1 MAEFKVVDVSAWQ
14 ENINFKAV
22 MNEGVKAAII
32 RITERY
38 NKTDS
43 YFERNYTGFKNAGAK
58 IGVYKFS
65 YAMSVAEI
73 QEEARNVIS
82 VLNGRELEYPVFL
95 DLEYANQRSL
105 GKSTLT
111 KMVQAFRQIIVDAG
125 YKFGIYCNVDWYN
138 NVLNTSDL
146 PYDYW
151 LAAYPYNDNGSVV
164 GRLRPSNGIAWQFT
178 SKYKISGKN
187 FDMSLF
193 YKDYSSTNANGGV
206 VNMVNPQQIIYDA
219 VDYAVRIANDNE
231 HGYSQ
236 AVRSLYNIT
245 NPKSYDCSSLVLTA
259 FYYAFV
265 KNGLTDQAEY
275 LKRNCSYTGNML
287 EMLNCGFEV
296 VARNQTAHSQMKKGD
311 IELNTVYHTALAID
325 GDNIVHART
334 SEGTSDTRD
343 NSGNEIRT
351 QPWYNYS
358 HGWTHRLRFTGKGI
372 SLVSNGT
379 TIPSSTP
386 TVLKLGSI
394 GSEVKALQESLIKLG
409 YSCGSYGA
417 DGEFGLDTESAVKK
431 YQKEHNLTVNGVA
444 DKNTLESIKNQLSG
458 STSTSNTP
466 KKLTFTI
473 EEIKE
478 GSVGNH
484 VLLVQEI
491 LRARGF
497 TGKKNKPLELDK
509 EAGADTIEA
518 IRKYQVSRNGACGRT
533 DGIADTKTL
542 QDMIA
547 L

>member
-65 YAMSVAEI
+65 YAMSVSEI
-73 QEEARNVIS
+73 QEEARIVVS
-82 VLNGRELEYPVFL
+82 VLKGRELEYPVFL
-95 DLEYANQRSL
+95 DLEYANQRNL
-105 GKSTLT
+105 GKNILT

-138 NVLNTSDL
+138 NVLDTASL

-151 LAAYPYNDNGSVV
+151 LAAYPYNDNGSIVE
-164 GRLRPSNGIAWQFT
+164 RLRPSNGIAWQFT
-178 SKYKISGKN
+178 SKYKISGQN

-193 YKDYSSTNANGGV
+193 YKDYSSTSTNGGIE
-206 VNMVNPQQIIYDA
+206 NMVKPQQIIDDA
-219 VDYAVRIANDNE
+219 VDYAIRIANDNE

-245 NPKSYDCSSLVLTA
+245 NPKSYDCSSLVLTSY
-259 FYYAFV
+259 YYAFM
-265 KNGLTDQAEY
+265 KNGLTEQAEY
-275 LKRNCSYTGNML
+275 LKRNCSYTGNMTKL
-287 EMLNCGFEV
+287 TNCGFEI
-296 VARNQTAHSQMKKGD
+296 VARNQTAHSQMQKGD
-311 IELNTVYHTALAID
+311 IELNVTYHTALAID

-334 SEGTSDTRD
+334 SEGTSDTKD

-351 QPWYNYS
+351 QSWYRYS
-358 HGWTHRLRFTGKGI
+358 KGWDMRLRLTGKGI
-372 SLVSNGT
+372 NLVSNT
-379 TIPSSTP
+379 TLSTS
-386 TVLKLGSI
+386 TELKLGDT
-394 GSEVKALQESLIKLG
+394 GSEVKTLQESLIKLG

-417 DGEFGLDTESAVKK
+417 DGEFGSGTKSAVKK
-431 YQKEHNLTVNGVA
+431 YQKDHNLTVNGVA

-458 STSTSNTP
+458 STNTSNTP
-466 KKLTFTI
+466 QKLTFTI
-473 EEIKE
+473 EEIKK

-497 TGKKNKPLELDK
+497 TGKNNKPLELDK
-509 EAGADTIEA
+509 EAGEDTIEA

-533 DGIADTKTL
+533 DGVADVKTL

>member
-65 YAMSVAEI
+65 YAMSVSEI
-73 QEEARNVIS
+73 QEEARIVVS
-82 VLNGRELEYPVFL
+82 VLKGRELEYPVFL
-95 DLEYANQRSL
+95 DLEYANQRNL
-105 GKSTLT
+105 GKNILT

-138 NVLNTSDL
+138 NVLDTASL

-151 LAAYPYNDNGSVV
+151 LAAYPYNDNGSIVE
-164 GRLRPSNGIAWQFT
+164 RLRPSNGIAWQFT
-178 SKYKISGKN
+178 SKYKISGQN

-193 YKDYSSTNANGGV
+193 YKDYSSTSTNGGIE
-206 VNMVNPQQIIYDA
+206 NMVKPQQIIDDA
-219 VDYAVRIANDNE
+219 VDYAIRIANDNE

-245 NPKSYDCSSLVLTA
+245 NPKSYDCSSLVLTSY
-259 FYYAFV
+259 YYAFM
-265 KNGLTDQAEY
+265 KNGLTEQAEY
-275 LKRNCSYTGNML
+275 LKRNCSYTGNMTKL
-287 EMLNCGFEV
+287 TNCGFEI
-296 VARNQTAHSQMKKGD
+296 VARNQTAHSQMQKGD
-311 IELNTVYHTALAID
+311 IELNVTYHTALAID

-334 SEGTSDTRD
+334 SEGTSDTKD

-351 QPWYNYS
+351 QSWYRYS
-358 HGWTHRLRFTGKGI
+358 KGWDMRLRLTGKGI
-372 SLVSNGT
+372 NLVSNT
-379 TIPSSTP
+379 TLSTS
-386 TVLKLGSI
+386 TELKLGDT

-417 DGEFGLDTESAVKK
+417 DGEFGSGTKSAVKK

-458 STSTSNTP
+458 STNTSNTP
-466 KKLTFTI
+466 QKLTFTI
-473 EEIKE
+473 EEIKK

-497 TGKKNKPLELDK
+497 TGKNNKPLELDK
-509 EAGADTIEA
+509 EAGEDTIEA

-533 DGIADTKTL
+533 DGVADVKTL

>member
-43 YFERNYTGFKNAGAK
+43 YFERNYTGFKNVGAK

-73 QEEARNVIS
+73 QEEARIVVS

-105 GKSTLT
+105 GKNILT
-111 KMVQAFRQIIVDAG
+111 KMVQEFRQIIVDAG

-138 NVLNTSDL
+138 NVLDTASL

-151 LAAYPYNDNGSVV
+151 LAAYPYNDNGSIVE
-164 GRLRPSNGIAWQFT
+164 RLRPSNGIAWQFT
-178 SKYKISGKN
+178 SKYKISGQN

-193 YKDYSSTNANGGV
+193 YKDYYSTSANGGV
-206 VNMVNPQQIIYDA
+206 VNMVNTQQIIDDA

-236 AVRSLYNIT
+236 AVRSLYDIT
-245 NPKSYDCSSLVLTA
+245 NPKSYDCSSLVLTSY
-259 FYYAFV
+259 YYAFM
-265 KNGLTDQAEY
+265 KNGLTEQAEY
-275 LKRNCSYTGNML
+275 LKRNCSYTGNMTKL
-287 EMLNCGFEV
+287 TNCGFEI

-311 IELNTVYHTALAID
+311 IELNVTYHTALAID

-334 SEGTSDTRD
+334 SEGTSDTKD

-351 QPWYNYS
+351 QSWYRYS
-358 HGWTHRLRFTGKGI
+358 KGWDMRLRFTGKGI
-372 SLVSNGT
+372 NLVSN
-379 TIPSSTP
+379 
-386 TVLKLGSI
+386 
-394 GSEVKALQESLIKLG
+394 
-409 YSCGSYGA
+409 
-417 DGEFGLDTESAVKK
+417 SA
-431 YQKEHNLTVNGVA
+431 T
-444 DKNTLESIKNQLSG
+444 
-458 STSTSNTP
+458 STSTSNDSQ
-466 KKLTFTI
+466 KLTFTI
-473 EEIKE
+473 NEIKK

-497 TGKKNKPLELDK
+497 TGKNGKPLELDK
-509 EAGADTIEA
+509 EAGTNTIYA
-518 IRKYQVSRNGACGRT
+518 IASYQKSRNGVCGRT
-533 DGIADTKTL
+533 DGVADLKTL

>member
-22 MNEGVKAAII
+22 INEGVKAAII

-65 YAMSVAEI
+65 YAMSVTEI
-73 QEEARNVIS
+73 QDEAHNVVS
-82 VLNGRELEYPVFL
+82 VLNSRELEFPVFL
-95 DLEYANQRSL
+95 DLEYANQRNL
-105 GKSTLT
+105 GKNTLT

-138 NVLNTSDL
+138 NVLDTASL

-151 LAAYPYNDNGSVV
+151 LAAYPYNDNGSIVE
-164 GRLRPSNGIAWQFT
+164 RLRPSNGIAWQFT
-178 SKYKISGKN
+178 SKYKISGQN
-187 FDMSLF
+187 FDMSVF
-193 YKDYSSTNANGGV
+193 YKDYSSTSANGGIE
-206 VNMVNPQQIIYDA
+206 NMVKPQQIIDDA

-259 FYYAFV
+259 FYYAFM
-265 KNGLTDQAEY
+265 KNGLTEQAEY
-275 LKRNCSYTGNML
+275 LKRNCSYTGNMTKL
-287 EMLNCGFEV
+287 TNCGFEI
-296 VARNQTAHSQMKKGD
+296 VARNQTAHSQMQKGD
-311 IELNTVYHTALAID
+311 IELNVTYHTALAID
-325 GDNIVHART
+325 EDNIVHART
-334 SEGTSDTRD
+334 SEGTSDTKD
-343 NSGNEIRT
+343 NSGNEIRI
-351 QPWYNYS
+351 QSWYRYS
-358 HGWTHRLRFTGKGI
+358 KGWDMRLRLTGKGI
-372 SLVSNGT
+372 NLVSNT
-379 TIPSSTP
+379 TLSTS
-386 TVLKLGSI
+386 TELKLGDT

-417 DGEFGLDTESAVKK
+417 DGEFGSDTESAVKK

-466 KKLTFTI
+466 QKLTFTI
-473 EEIKE
+473 EEIKN

-491 LRARGF
+491 LKARGF
-497 TGKKNKPLELDK
+497 TGKNNKELILDK
-509 EAGADTIEA
+509 EAGADTTEA

-533 DGIADTKTL
+533 DGVADIKTL

>member
-22 MNEGVKAAII
+22 MNEGVKAVII

-43 YFERNYTGFKNAGAK
+43 YFERNYTGFKNVGAK

-73 QEEARNVIS
+73 QEEARVVVS
-82 VLNGRELEYPVFL
+82 VLNGRELEFPVFL

-105 GKSTLT
+105 GKNTLT

-125 YKFGIYCNVDWYN
+125 YKFGIYCNVDWYK
-138 NVLNTSDL
+138 NVLDTSAL

-151 LAAYPYNDNGSVV
+151 LAAYSYNDNGSVV
-164 GRLRPSNGIAWQFT
+164 ERLRPSDGIAWQFT
-178 SKYKISGKN
+178 SKYKISGQN

-206 VNMVNPQQIIYDA
+206 VNMVNPQQIIDDA

-265 KNGLTDQAEY
+265 KNGLTEQAEY

-386 TVLKLGSI
+386 TVLKLGSS
-394 GSEVKALQESLIKLG
+394 GSEVKTLQENLIKLG

-417 DGEFGLDTESAVKK
+417 DGDFGSATESAVKK
-431 YQKEHNLTVNGVA
+431 YQREHGLIVDGQAGV
-444 DKNTLESIKNQLSG
+444 NTLTSINNQLSD
-458 STSTSNTP
+458 STNTSVESQF
-466 KKLTFTI
+466 TFTMKT
-473 EEIKE
+473 IKE

-497 TGKKNKPLELDK
+497 TGKNNKPLELDK
-509 EAGADTIEA
+509 EAGTDTIEA

-533 DGIADTKTL
+533 DGIADMKTL
-542 QDMIA
+542 KDMIA

>member
-73 QEEARNVIS
+73 QEEAHNVVS
-82 VLNGRELEYPVFL
+82 VLGGRELEFPVFL
-95 DLEYANQRSL
+95 DLEYANQRNL
-105 GKSTLT
+105 GKNILT

-138 NVLNTSDL
+138 NVLDTASL

-151 LAAYPYNDNGSVV
+151 LAAYPYNDNGSIVE
-164 GRLRPSNGIAWQFT
+164 RLRPSNGIAWQFT
-178 SKYKISGKN
+178 SKYKISGQN

-193 YKDYSSTNANGGV
+193 YKDYSSTSTNGGIE
-206 VNMVNPQQIIYDA
+206 NMVKPQQIIDDA
-219 VDYAVRIANDNE
+219 VDYAIRIANDNE

-245 NPKSYDCSSLVLTA
+245 NPKSYDCSSLVLTSY
-259 FYYAFV
+259 YYAFM
-265 KNGLTDQAEY
+265 KNGLTEQAEY
-275 LKRNCSYTGNML
+275 LKRNCSYTGNMTKL
-287 EMLNCGFEV
+287 TNCGFEI
-296 VARNQTAHSQMKKGD
+296 VARNQTAHSQMQKGD
-311 IELNTVYHTALAID
+311 IELNVTYHTALAID

-334 SEGTSDTRD
+334 SEGTSDTKD

-351 QPWYNYS
+351 QSWYRYS
-358 HGWTHRLRFTGKGI
+358 KGWDMRLRLTGKGI
-372 SLVSNGT
+372 NLVSNT
-379 TIPSSTP
+379 TLSTS
-386 TVLKLGSI
+386 TELKLGDT

-417 DGEFGLDTESAVKK
+417 DGEFGSGTKSAVKK

-458 STSTSNTP
+458 STNTSNTP
-466 KKLTFTI
+466 QKLTFTI
-473 EEIKE
+473 EEIKK

-497 TGKKNKPLELDK
+497 TGKNNKPLELDK
-509 EAGADTIEA
+509 EAGEDTIEA

-533 DGIADTKTL
+533 DGVADVKTL

>member
-22 MNEGVKAAII
+22 MNEGVKAVII

-43 YFERNYTGFKNAGAK
+43 YFERNYTGFKNVGAK

-73 QEEARNVIS
+73 QEEARVVVS
-82 VLNGRELEYPVFL
+82 VLNGRELEFPVFL

-105 GKSTLT
+105 GKNTLT

-125 YKFGIYCNVDWYN
+125 YKFGIYCNVDWYK
-138 NVLNTSDL
+138 NVLDTSAL

-164 GRLRPSNGIAWQFT
+164 ERLRPSDGIAWQFT
-178 SKYKISGKN
+178 SKYKISGQN

-206 VNMVNPQQIIYDA
+206 VNMVNPQQIIDDA
-219 VDYAVRIANDNE
+219 VDYAVRIANNDE

-245 NPKSYDCSSLVLTA
+245 NPKSYDCSSLVLTS
-259 FYYAFV
+259 FYYAFM
-265 KNGLTDQAEY
+265 KNGLTEQAEY

-358 HGWTHRLRFTGKGI
+358 HGWTHRLRFTGKSI

-386 TVLKLGSI
+386 TVLKLGSS
-394 GSEVKALQESLIKLG
+394 GSEVKTLQENLIKLG

-417 DGEFGLDTESAVKK
+417 DGDFGSATESAVKK
-431 YQKEHNLTVNGVA
+431 YQREHGLIVDGQAGV
-444 DKNTLESIKNQLSG
+444 NTLTSINNQLSG
-458 STSTSNTP
+458 STNTSVESQF
-466 KKLTFTI
+466 TFTMKT
-473 EEIKE
+473 IKE

-497 TGKKNKPLELDK
+497 TGKNNKPLELDK
-509 EAGADTIEA
+509 EAGTDTIEA

>member
-43 YFERNYTGFKNAGAK
+43 YFEKNYAGFKNVGAK

-65 YAMSVAEI
+65 YAMSVSEI

-82 VLNGRELEYPVFL
+82 VLGGRELEFPVFL

-105 GKSTLT
+105 GKNTLT

-138 NVLNTSDL
+138 NVLDTASL

-151 LAAYPYNDNGSVV
+151 LAAYPYNDNGSIVE
-164 GRLRPSNGIAWQFT
+164 RLRPSNGIAWQFT
-178 SKYKISGKN
+178 SKYKISGQN
-187 FDMSLF
+187 FDMSVF
-193 YKDYSSTNANGGV
+193 YKDYSSTSANGGIE
-206 VNMVNPQQIIYDA
+206 NMVKPQQIIDDA

-259 FYYAFV
+259 FYYAFM
-265 KNGLTDQAEY
+265 KNGLTEQAEY
-275 LKRNCSYTGNML
+275 LKRNCSYTGNMTKL
-287 EMLNCGFEV
+287 TNCGFEI
-296 VARNQTAHSQMKKGD
+296 VARNQTAHSQMQKGD
-311 IELNTVYHTALAID
+311 IELNVTYHTALAID
-325 GDNIVHART
+325 EDNIVHART
-334 SEGTSDTRD
+334 SEGTSDTKD
-343 NSGNEIRT
+343 NSGNEIRI
-351 QPWYNYS
+351 QSWYRYS
-358 HGWTHRLRFTGKGI
+358 KGWDMRLRLTGKGI
-372 SLVSNGT
+372 NLVSNT
-379 TIPSSTP
+379 TLSTS
-386 TVLKLGSI
+386 TELKLGDT

-417 DGEFGLDTESAVKK
+417 DGEFGSDTESAVKK

-458 STSTSNTP
+458 SINTSNTP
-466 KKLTFTI
+466 QKLTFTI
-473 EEIKE
+473 EEIKK

-497 TGKKNKPLELDK
+497 TGKNNKPLELDK
-509 EAGADTIEA
+509 EAGVDTIEA

-533 DGIADTKTL
+533 DGVADMKTL

>member
-43 YFERNYTGFKNAGAK
+43 YFEKNYAGFKNVGAK

-65 YAMSVAEI
+65 YAMSVSEI

-82 VLNGRELEYPVFL
+82 VLGGRELEFPVFL

-105 GKSTLT
+105 GKNTLT

-138 NVLNTSDL
+138 NVLDTASL

-151 LAAYPYNDNGSVV
+151 LAAYPYNDNGSIVE
-164 GRLRPSNGIAWQFT
+164 RLRPSNGIAWQFT
-178 SKYKISGKN
+178 SKYKISGQN
-187 FDMSLF
+187 FDMSVF
-193 YKDYSSTNANGGV
+193 YKDYSSTSANGGV
-206 VNMVNPQQIIYDA
+206 VNMVNPQQIIDDA

-259 FYYAFV
+259 FYYAFI
-265 KNGLTDQAEY
+265 KNGLTEQAEY
-275 LKRNCSYTGNML
+275 LKRNCSYTGNMTKL
-287 EMLNCGFEV
+287 TNCGFEI

-311 IELNTVYHTALAID
+311 IELNVTYHTALAID

-334 SEGTSDTRD
+334 SEGTSDTKD

-351 QPWYNYS
+351 QPWYLYS
-358 HGWTHRLRFTGKGI
+358 HNWDMRLRFTGKGI

-379 TIPSSTP
+379 TTPSSTP
-386 TVLKLGSI
+386 TLLKLGSL
-394 GSEVKALQESLIKLG
+394 GSEVKTLQENLIKLG
-409 YSCGSYGA
+409 YFCGSYGA
-417 DGEFGLDTESAVKK
+417 DGDFGSATESAVKK
-431 YQKEHNLTVNGVA
+431 YQSEHGLVVDGQAGV
-444 DKNTLESIKNQLSG
+444 NTLTSINNQLSG
-458 STSTSNTP
+458 STNTSVESQF
-466 KKLTFTI
+466 TFTMKT
-473 EEIKE
+473 IKE

-491 LRARGF
+491 LKARGF
-497 TGKKNKPLELDK
+497 TGKNNKELILDK
-509 EAGADTIEA
+509 EAGDNTIEA

-533 DGIADTKTL
+533 DGIADEKTL
-542 QDMIA
+542 KDMIA

>member
-105 GKSTLT
+105 GKNTLT

-125 YKFGIYCNVDWYN
+125 YKFGIYCNVDWYS
-138 NVLNTSDL
+138 NVLDTASL

-151 LAAYPYNDNGSVV
+151 LAAYPYNDNGSIVE
-164 GRLRPSNGIAWQFT
+164 RLRPSNGIAWQFT
-178 SKYKISGKN
+178 SKYKISGQN
-187 FDMSLF
+187 FDMSVF
-193 YKDYSSTNANGGV
+193 YKDYSSTSANGGV
-206 VNMVNPQQIIYDA
+206 ANMVNPQQIIDDA

-265 KNGLTDQAEY
+265 KNGLTEQAEY
-275 LKRNCSYTGNML
+275 LKRNCSYTGNMTKL
-287 EMLNCGFEV
+287 TNCGFEI
-296 VARNQTAHSQMKKGD
+296 VARNQTAHSQMQKGD
-311 IELNTVYHTALAID
+311 IELNVTYHTALAID

-334 SEGTSDTRD
+334 SEGTSDTKD

-351 QPWYNYS
+351 QPWYLYS
-358 HGWTHRLRFTGKGI
+358 HNWDMRLRFTGKGI
-372 SLVSNGT
+372 NLVSNT
-379 TIPSSTP
+379 TISTS
-386 TVLKLGSI
+386 TELKLGDT

-417 DGEFGLDTESAVKK
+417 DGEFGSDTESAVKK

-466 KKLTFTI
+466 QKLTFTI
-473 EEIKE
+473 EEIKN

-491 LRARGF
+491 LKARGF
-497 TGKKNKPLELDK
+497 TGKNNKELILDK
-509 EAGADTIEA
+509 EAGDNTIEA

-533 DGIADTKTL
+533 DGIADEKTL
-542 QDMIA
+542 KDMIA